1 MTPRD
6 LLRLLW
12 ADRWTGAAIF
22 AAFPA
27 TYILSLAA
35 CAAVRAFG
43 G

>member
-1 MTPRD
+1 MRAT
-6 LLRLLW
+6 LRLLW
-12 ADRWTGAAIF
+12 ADRWTGAAII

-35 CAAVRAFG
+35 CVVLRALFG